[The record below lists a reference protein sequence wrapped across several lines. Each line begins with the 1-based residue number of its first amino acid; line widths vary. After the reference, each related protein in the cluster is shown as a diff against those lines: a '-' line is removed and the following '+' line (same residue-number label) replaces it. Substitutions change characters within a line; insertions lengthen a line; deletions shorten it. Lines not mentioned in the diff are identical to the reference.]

1 MQIKM
6 RDPSWQLQLESD
18 AANFARFTVS
28 SSGDLTIN
36 PTGGD
41 TSVTGTFSV
50 AGQTTLAGGINGDTT
65 LNGHITVGNSLG
77 GSAGAALRVLG
88 SSTTIRGGSSA
99 NILLWANG
107 TSRSDV
113 TSSFDAFRSTIQ
125 LADGASITQMS
136 GIRIAGH
143 TIGTGSAVTNAY
155 GAYVEGQNAGTNNY
169 AFYTNAT
176 LAANGWAF
184 YGAGTASS
192 FFGGAVT
199 VGRGLTIGSITST
212 NNYLEFEKTEASGE
226 SNNPRIMSVSDT
238 HAGTS
243 VDLAYVARSTSGGHI
258 WYTQT
263 ITERMRLQDGALLL
277 GTTVATNS
285 TAGDVVIANARAL
298 RGVNAAGTNTFSLI
312 QLDASNQCAL
322 GSRVVA
328 NGRTGAWLGSDVD
341 SASGGNGTTILSGT
355 APADASAITVRCW
368 GQTAN
373 GTGNN
378 AYFEAQG
385 AVVGGNIVWRTVQ
398 DLNSTN
404 GGNNQGFAL
413 SYTAGLAF
421 QIVNKSAM
429 SYNQQGI
436 ARADYF

>member
-6 RDPSWQLQLESD
+6 RDPSWQLQLEND

-50 AGQTTLAGGINGDTT
+50 TGRTTLTGGINGDTT
-65 LNGHITVGNSLG
+65 LNGHLTVGGSLN
-77 GSAGAALRVLG
+77 GSAGTALRVLG

-113 TSSFDAFRSTIQ
+113 TSSFDGVRSTIQ

-136 GIRIAGH
+136 GIRIVAH

-155 GAYVEGQNAGTNNY
+155 GVYVEGQNAGTNNY

-199 VGRGLTIGSITST
+199 VGRGLTIGSTTST
-212 NNYLEFEKTEASGE
+212 NNYLEFEKTESSGE

-263 ITERMRLQDGALLL
+263 TTERMRLQDGTLLL
-277 GTTVATNS
+277 GTTVTTSA
-285 TAGDVVIANARAL
+285 TAGDIVIANARAL
-298 RGVNAAGTNTFSLI
+298 RGVNAAGTNTVALVSL
-312 QLDASNQCAL
+312 DVSNRL
-322 GSRVVA
+322 LLNA
-328 NGRTGAWLGSDVD
+328 NSQAIAITNPSTATTVGA
-341 SASGGNGTTILSGT
+341 AGT
-355 APADASAITVRCW
+355 ASAPPSAPTGYLIVSIGGANCKIPYYAS
-368 GQTAN
+368 
-373 GTGNN
+373 
-378 AYFEAQG
+378 
-385 AVVGGNIVWRTVQ
+385 
-398 DLNSTN
+398 
-404 GGNNQGFAL
+404 
-413 SYTAGLAF
+413 
-421 QIVNKSAM
+421 
-429 SYNQQGI
+429 
-436 ARADYF
+436 